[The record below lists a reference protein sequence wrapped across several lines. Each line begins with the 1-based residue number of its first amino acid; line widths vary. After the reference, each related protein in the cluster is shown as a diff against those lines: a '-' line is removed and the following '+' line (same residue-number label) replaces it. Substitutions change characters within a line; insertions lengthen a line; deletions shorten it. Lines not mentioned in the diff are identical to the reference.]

1 MLFVLCTGEESL
13 SIGNIPAPV
22 VALYQKAEGY
32 KELTA
37 VKEGK
42 LVEIDPDLL
51 SRQGPRL
58 ADGLKAIAKLLHPDL
73 FN

>member
-1 MLFVLCTGEESL
+1 MLFVLCTG
-13 SIGNIPAPV
+13 
-22 VALYQKAEGY
+22 Y

-37 VKEGK
+37 VIEGK